1 MATLRPGSILDPDL
15 ECLSPEA
22 WRTRL
27 GQRLAATVAH
37 AWKAAPRGP
46 TRTLEQAGLSPAD
59 VRGLDDLAR
68 LPVTRKDALPGLQAA
83 EPPFGGL
90 AGVAPGDLARLY
102 MSPGPIFDPQGHDGD
117 FWRFRHAWPRP
128 ASGAATW
135 CSTRPATT

>member
-27 GQRLAATVAH
+27 SERLVATVAH
-37 AWKAAPRGP
+37 AWKGAPRA
-46 TRTLEQAGLSPAD
+46 RRALEQAGLSPAD
-59 VRGLDDLAR
+59 VRGLEDLAR
-68 LPVTRKDALPGLQAA
+68 LPITRKDSLPALQAE

-90 AGVAPGDLARLY
+90 AAVDPGALARLF
-102 MSPGPIFDPQGHDGD
+102 MSPSTIRRGRTATSGASAT
-117 FWRFRHAWPRP
+117 AWPPP

-135 CSTRPATT
+135 CSTPPATT